1 MVTASDIANTLVEAK
16 AIMVELKNILDTK
29 KAWTNDD
36 EKKDFHARINHVEL
50 KSEKPGKKT
59 TLKVDLNEIDDLAV
73 KGIAPATP
81 VPTTPPTTPT
91 TITKKIEPKPIVWLG
106 RGYMG
111 DAND

>member
-16 AIMVELKNILDTK
+16 AIMVELKNIMDTK
-29 KAWTNDD
+29 KAWNSED

-73 KGIAPATP
+73 KGIAPVTP
-81 VPTTPPTTPT
+81 TPTAPTTAV
-91 TITKKIEPKPIVWLG
+91 KKFEPQPIVWLG